1 MEALPD
7 SLAIEFSTGDERC
20 SDKSDRLARGWRRH
34 RYILGAIVPA
44 LLVCAWFCSWADWKF
59 FEPEQF
65 CQFYDAQ
72 AISLLDGRLDVPPAA
87 IGTEAFIVGGKTY
100 GYFGI
105 APALLRLPLV
115 IAFEGMDGRWSR
127 LMMMI
132 AAATNLFCAYH
143 IVRAIR
149 GHRVVTTWREKL
161 LDLMFI
167 LCAGIGST
175 NVFLVAR
182 SFTFHEAIMWAGTF
196 ALLFTCVTL
205 KYLARPRRR
214 LLALAGCCAFMSF
227 LSRPTVGAG
236 ALLGLGVLLVALLWS
251 AARGPALARRLLSFN
266 APERPLPHAA
276 IVAATAIITL
286 GVYFGV
292 NYGKFG
298 SFNGVPLQHYYYYKL
313 IPVRMQITGGKQ
325 IHPENVPT
333 ALASYFGLR
342 GFAFEKT
349 FPWFERTR
357 RPTIIGKPAL
367 DMVDGFSSFPVSM
380 PALTLLAAFGAWT
393 ILRGRDERT
402 RRLRLPAAVLLV
414 GGGIVLATVA
424 LCERYLHDFY
434 PALVLLA
441 AAGLWALQKSG
452 KHTAWKIAAL
462 ATLTTVS
469 IVLNCS
475 FALTHQRLGADT
487 PAEKVAEFRHWQSI
501 ADGYFQRE
509 PATAESP
516 KE

>member
-1 MEALPD
+1 M
-7 SLAIEFSTGDERC
+7 LA
-20 SDKSDRLARGWRRH
+20 
-34 RYILGAIVPA
+34 A
-44 LLVCAWFCSWADWKF
+44 LLICGWFCSWADWKF
-59 FEPEQF
+59 FEPEPF

-87 IGTEAFIVGGKTY
+87 IGDEAFIVGGKTY

-132 AAATNLFCAYH
+132 AATTNLICAYQ
-143 IVRAIR
+143 ILRTIR
-149 GHRVVTTWREKL
+149 GHRVVMTWREKL
-161 LDLMFI
+161 IDSMFI

-196 ALLFTCVTL
+196 ALLFACVIL

-214 LLALAGCCAFMSF
+214 LLAWAGFFAFMSF

-236 ALLGLGVLLVALLWS
+236 AVLGLFVLAALLVWS
-251 AARGPALARRLLSFN
+251 AARGATLARRLFSFN
-266 APERPLPHAA
+266 LPERPLAHAA
-276 IVAATAIITL
+276 IAAATAIVAL

-298 SFNGVPLQHYYYYKL
+298 SFNGVPLQYYYYYKL
-313 IPVRMQITGGKQ
+313 IPIRMKITGGKQ
-325 IHPENVPT
+325 IHPENIPT
-333 ALASYFGLR
+333 SLASYLGIR
-342 GFAFEKT
+342 GFTLEKT

-357 RPTIIGKPAL
+357 HPTIVGKPAL

-380 PALTLLAAFGAWT
+380 PALTLLAAFGAWA
-393 ILRGRDERT
+393 IFRGRDELT
-402 RRLRLPAAVLLV
+402 RRSRLPISVLLV
-414 GGGIVLATVA
+414 GGSIVLATVA

-434 PALVLLA
+434 PALILLG
-441 AAGLWALQKSG
+441 AAGVCVLQKFGSR
-452 KHTAWKIAAL
+452 TAWKIAAL

-475 FALTHQRLGADT
+475 FALTHQRLTANT
-487 PAEKVAEFRHWQSI
+487 PAEKVAQFKHWQSV

-509 PATAESP
+509 AASVERQ
-516 KE
+516 KK